1 MDQVVGFLTRLFTEA
16 PFYYLSW
23 PAAAMIVGTLI
34 GMLSPGTASELA
46 LVPRTGGGLIG
57 IVTAP
62 FVHAGFAHLAANLPP
77 FLVLGALVLRHGSS
91 QFVGIAVA
99 IAVGQGVLLWLLGR
113 SAAHVG
119 MSGIVFGFFGYLLA
133 LAWFTRTSTDLL
145 VAAGVLVFYGAILA
159 GVAPARD
166 GTSWEGHLFGLV
178 AGVGT
183 AWLQFHGGIPG
194 ILGP

>member
-1 MDQVVGFLTRLFTEA
+1 
-16 PFYYLSW
+16 
-23 PAAAMIVGTLI
+23 
-34 GMLSPGTASELA
+34 
-46 LVPRTGGGLIG
+46 
-57 IVTAP
+57 
-62 FVHAGFAHLAANLPP
+62 
-77 FLVLGALVLRHGSS
+77 
-91 QFVGIAVA
+91 
-99 IAVGQGVLLWLLGR
+99 
-113 SAAHVG
+113 